1 MREQDFTIQNIKDFM
16 LEVMKYKWYGEV
28 LDYDLGAYRDAT
40 IEDFKQLKRNELF
53 VVEIRSEAQKNYYDS
68 TAVQQLPVIIFG
80 DEFRIPRGR
89 DYSEKWQEFKSKRKS
104 QTMNV

>member
-1 MREQDFTIQNIKDFM
+1 MKQQDFTIQDIKDFM
-16 LEVMKYKWYGEV
+16 LEVMKFKWYGEV

-40 IEDFKQLKRNELF
+40 IEDFKQLKRSELF
-53 VVEIRSEAQKNYYDS
+53 VLKIRSEAQKNYYDS

-89 DYSEKWQEFKSKRKS
+89 DFSKEWKEFKEERKVE
-104 QTMNV
+104 TLNI